1 MTEKDPRML
10 SDAEILRRLRIIR
23 HSPQH
28 LRNARKAP
36 SINGLATAANL
47 ARCHLHDLE
56 AGRRNLGPVSRT
68 SLSQALTCLQNE
80 GVRSP
85 GRPR

>member
-1 MTEKDPRML
+1 ML
-10 SDAEILRRLRIIR
+10 SDAEIVRRLRIIR

-47 ARCHLHDLE
+47 ARCHLHDLA
-56 AGRRNLGPVSRT
+56 AGRRNLGSLSRAA
-68 SLSQALTCLQNE
+68 LSQALTCLPMYGE
-80 GVRSP
+80 SSP